1 MSERPL
7 PGWTGSS
14 CAGIPRRP
22 APVRGMRDLEC
33 FAERYPSGLRKRLV
47 DYLRRIGY
55 QPRLR
60 RREGVMADEFA
71 LDPRIEET
79 SVPVAD
85 WPLAQL
91 RLKDDARFHW
101 LLLVPRLPGV
111 VELTDLAE
119 EEYLQLNAEVLAA
132 HRLLQEIARPDKVN
146 VATLGNVVPQLHVH
160 VVGRFASDPAWP
172 DAIWCHGVGPVY
184 PPHAL
189 AILAERYG
197 KAARARF
204 AAL

>member
-1 MSERPL
+1 M
-7 PGWTGSS
+7 
-14 CAGIPRRP
+14 
-22 APVRGMRDLEC
+22 
-33 FAERYPSGLRKRLV
+33 AE
-47 DYLRRIGY
+47 
-55 QPRLR
+55 
-60 RREGVMADEFA
+60 EFV

-101 LLLVPRLPGV
+101 LLLVPRRPGL
-111 VELTDLAE
+111 VELTELAE
-119 EEYLQLNAEVLAA
+119 EDYLQLNAEVLAA
-132 HRLLQEIARPDKVN
+132 NRLLQEVVRPDKIN

-172 DAIWCHGVGPVY
+172 GAVWCHGAGPAY

-189 AILAERYG
+189 AILAGRYA
-197 KAARARF
+197 KAARAHF

>member
-1 MSERPL
+1 
-7 PGWTGSS
+7 
-14 CAGIPRRP
+14 
-22 APVRGMRDLEC
+22 
-33 FAERYPSGLRKRLV
+33 
-47 DYLRRIGY
+47 
-55 QPRLR
+55 
-60 RREGVMADEFA
+60 MADEFV

-101 LLLVPRLPGV
+101 LLLVPRRPGA

-119 EEYLQLNAEVLAA
+119 DDYLQLNAEVLAA
-132 HRLLQEIARPDKVN
+132 NRLLQEVVRPDKIN
-146 VATLGNVVPQLHVH
+146 MAMLGNVVPQMHVH

-172 DAIWCHGVGPVY
+172 DAIWCHGPGPTY

-189 AILAERYG
+189 AILAERYA
-197 KAARARF
+197 KAARAHF

>member
-1 MSERPL
+1 
-7 PGWTGSS
+7 
-14 CAGIPRRP
+14 
-22 APVRGMRDLEC
+22 
-33 FAERYPSGLRKRLV
+33 
-47 DYLRRIGY
+47 
-55 QPRLR
+55 
-60 RREGVMADEFA
+60 MADEFV

-101 LLLVPRLPGV
+101 LLLVPRRPGL

-119 EEYLQLNAEVLAA
+119 DDYAQLSTEVLAA
-132 HRLLQEIARPDKVN
+132 NRLLQDVVRPDKIN
-146 VATLGNVVPQLHVH
+146 VAMLGNVVPQMHVH

-172 DAIWCHGVGPVY
+172 DAIWCHGPGLAY

-189 AILAERYG
+189 AILAERYA
-197 KAARARF
+197 KAARAHF